1 MRSIVSINYL
11 YDVFQETL
19 KELFPTWEAVS
30 KRYREVVLFV
40 AGLMEDPR
48 PLVQHVYEMQME
60 YYLNELRISG
70 YLSIDTDLLKALRAE
85 SSVRLVDHPLHNK
98 YINYYN
104 DVSDP
109 DTTPVYCPSR
119 LYHFEWMMHGVALE
133 NYLTGSTEIPSC
145 AMFIDSSPD
154 EAVTN
159 TLLSTCSQI
168 SRNQAVTDLW
178 MSNAFCRDATEAEVP
193 ILGRNIQL
201 LCVHSCH
208 LSRTFLRNVF
218 QQLHDCIRLT
228 YLGLKNIDLR
238 EVEEDLDK
246 LLDNLVSHHKKGLS
260 KEKLRIR
267 IKQHS
272 LSEEF
277 VAKWR
282 RRCEGS
288 TSIDYRI
295 RLD

>member
-11 YDVFQETL
+11 YDLLQETL
-19 KELFPTWEAVS
+19 KELFPSWEAVS
-30 KRYREVVLFV
+30 KRYREVVIFV
-40 AGLMEDPR
+40 AGLMKDPR
-48 PLVQHVYEMQME
+48 PLVQHIYEMQIN

-70 YLSIDTDLLKALRAE
+70 YLSIDTDLLKALHAE
-85 SSVRLVDHPLHNK
+85 STVRLVDHPLHNK

-109 DTTPVYCPSR
+109 DTTPVYFRSR

-178 MSNAFCRDATEAEVP
+178 MSNVFCRDATEAEVP
-193 ILGRNIQL
+193 ILRRNIQL

-208 LSRTFLRNVF
+208 LSRTFLRNVL

-228 YLGLKNIDLR
+228 YLRLKNIDLR

-246 LLDNLVSHHKKGLS
+246 LLDNLVSSHENGLS
-260 KEKLRIR
+260 QKKLRIR
-267 IKQHS
+267 MDRNG
-272 LSEEF
+272 LSTKLA
-277 VAKWR
+277 AKWNKH
-282 RRCEGS
+282 CEGI
-288 TSIDYRI
+288 TSIDCKI
-295 RLD
+295 R